1 MITMTRLL
9 CYFALLT
16 FLQTAHAAPTPN
28 DAPALSAR
36 PTPAAPAIAARAYVL
51 IDIHSQRVL
60 AESHANERMEPAS
73 LTKLMTAYS
82 VFKELAAG
90 KIKLSDQATISE
102 KAWRTEGSRM
112 FVKVNTQV
120 SLEDLLKGMIIQ
132 SGNDAS
138 VALAEHV
145 AGTEEGFATLMNQ
158 HAQELGMVDSHFTNS
173 TGLPDPELYVTAHD
187 IALLTRAI
195 ILEFPDYYAW
205 YSTKEF
211 TYNNI
216 TQFNRNQ
223 LLWRDQGVDGVKTG
237 HTDSAGFCL
246 VSSALRDGMRLIS
259 VVLGTK
265 DEKARAQ
272 ESLAILNYGFRF
284 FETHRLYAA
293 GQELYT
299 LPVWKGAERTLRLG
313 LNHDLYVTVPRDQ
326 YKNLSAS
333 MDMHARII
341 APVAKNQSFGNV
353 TVSLAG
359 DTIAKPP
366 LVALHEVA
374 QGSLWR
380 RLIDTIRLWWN

>member
-1 MITMTRLL
+1 MMTMTRML
-9 CYFALLT
+9 CSLALLT
-16 FLQTAHAAPTPN
+16 ALHAVQAAPSTDTPTPG
-28 DAPALSAR
+28 AQPI
-36 PTPAAPAIAARAYVL
+36 PAAPAIAARAHIL
-51 IDIHSQRVL
+51 IDVHSQRVI
-60 AESHANERMEPAS
+60 AESHADERMEPAS
-73 LTKLMTAYS
+73 LTKLMTAYT

-90 KIKLSDQATISE
+90 KLKLADQATISE

-145 AGTEEGFATLMNQ
+145 AGTEEGFAALMNQ
-158 HAQELGMVDSHFTNS
+158 HAQELGMADSHFTNS

-246 VSSALRDGMRLIS
+246 VASALRDGMRLIS

-313 LNHDLYVTVPRDQ
+313 LNHDLYVTVPRGQ

-359 DTIAKPP
+359 DMIAKPP